1 MFPYVALR
9 IGGQQHLW
17 LISTELTRYSR
28 TFNITDRRL
37 GFGGKG
43 GGIHR
48 HKDTDSLFFL
58 FLVLGVSTGWIH
70 LACLRHSAGKH
81 GVSVVGV
88 GNRGAVYGGL
98 VGTRSWKRGGGLIF
112 HCGQCGGYRA
122 LFSFHLSPF
131 LYPVRSLGQDT
142 AQYTHT
148 HNGWDCKRSGN
159 LVVGGGMDWDA
170 RGGCGISYFC
180 FFFQEDGRGWSG
192 LFFFFGTGKQH
203 PSCTHHI
210 TSPHDG
216 TSTLHCTA
224 PTLLDGGRTSGQG
237 YRLASSVGPAASLST
252 TSLVIQHTKLLS
264 LSSFVGLLAACVEII
279 GGRGGVG
286 SCHHGYISSEGQKVR
301 TKWLYFILSCFVLHC
316 G

>member
-1 MFPYVALR
+1 M
-9 IGGQQHLW
+9 GDW
-17 LISTELTRYSR
+17 LEL
-28 TFNITDRRL
+28 
-37 GFGGKG
+37 GAGKG
-43 GGIHR
+43 GGGADFPLR
-48 HKDTDSLFFL
+48 SMWGVSGALFFPPFPFSL
-58 FLVLGVSTGWIH
+58 SG
-70 LACLRHSAGKH
+70 
-81 GVSVVGV
+81 SVP
-88 GNRGAVYGGL
+88 
-98 VGTRSWKRGGGLIF
+98 GTR
-112 HCGQCGGYRA
+112 HCTV
-122 LFSFHLSPF
+122 H
-131 LYPVRSLGQDT
+131 
-142 AQYTHT
+142 THT

-180 FFFQEDGRGWSG
+180 FFFRQEDGRGWSG

>member
-1 MFPYVALR
+1 MDPSCLLASFGWEA
-9 IGGQQHLW
+9 W
-17 LISTELTRYSR
+17 
-28 TFNITDRRL
+28 
-37 GFGGKG
+37 GFGGRRRKSRCCLWG
-43 GGIHR
+43 
-48 HKDTDSLFFL
+48 
-58 FLVLGVSTGWIH
+58 TGWNSE
-70 LACLRHSAGKH
+70 LEKG
-81 GVSVVGV
+81 
-88 GNRGAVYGGL
+88 
-98 VGTRSWKRGGGLIF
+98 GGGLIF

-148 HNGWDCKRSGN
+148 HTTVGIANGAGTWWWAAAWIGM
-159 LVVGGGMDWDA
+159 LGAAVGFLT
-170 RGGCGISYFC
+170 SV
-180 FFFQEDGRGWSG
+180 FFFGRRTDGAG
-192 LFFFFGTGKQH
+192 LRLFFFGTGKQH

-224 PTLLDGGRTSGQG
+224 PTLLDGGRTGGQG